1 MSLGKRSAK
10 FLLLLKTQKNAYRI
24 VKEEL
29 INMYW
34 NMERLV
40 SEEVRKALYGKTF
53 IDELQS

>member
-1 MSLGKRSAK
+1 MSLGKRLAK
-10 FLLLLKTQKNAYRI
+10 FLLLLKTQKNTYRI

-40 SEEVRKALYGKTF
+40 SEEVREALYGETF

>member
-10 FLLLLKTQKNAYRI
+10 FLLLLKTQKNTYRI

-40 SEEVRKALYGKTF
+40 SEEVREALYGETF